1 MAMFEPIIKTDISV
15 LPKKIETNLDE
26 LEAVI
31 KEKEE
36 FARSLVVNVDSE
48 EELVKADADAALLTK
63 MEKRISRFRIDWTKE
78 WQAPF
83 ESVIAKCK
91 DYESRLKNAAA
102 DLRGKTEIGKEKI
115 RAAKCEKLLAVWN
128 DKTAACGITA
138 PHFVRFFATMTD
150 TATTGCW
157 LNKGVKPE
165 AAERQMDEEIA
176 RCVTALTT
184 IKSNYGNESEEIKQK
199 AWLALRE
206 NFDIA
211 EAIAAV
217 NAYKAE
223 QAELAEAKKRDEER
237 KAAAMEKAK
246 QELAEKHE
254 APAPAPAPA
263 PAASVAPVPAT
274 DKVSFETYI
283 LKVTGTRAALIAL
296 KAWCAENGVTLKK
309 A

>member
-150 TATTGCW
+150 TNTTGCW

-165 AAERQMDEEIA
+165 AAEKQMDEEIA
-176 RCVTALTT
+176 RCVNALTT

-237 KAAAMEKAK
+237 KAAMEKAK
-246 QELAEKHE
+246 QELAEAKKRE
-254 APAPAPAPA
+254 APAPA

-274 DKVSFETYI
+274 DKVSFETYT